1 MKKMRLLRAVIMPL
15 ICSAALS
22 CSMDGFGIMKDN
34 VSMPEA
40 SFDEEMSQE
49 EGDRFDEIKENDF
62 IKTADENVSTFS
74 IDADGASYAYMRKM
88 LKDHGRLPSANAV
101 RIEEYLNYF
110 TFDYEDPA
118 EEHTVAINGEVGDCP
133 WNPDHRLIRL
143 GIKGKSMEI
152 SQMPAANYVFLIDVS
167 GSMNQSDKL
176 PLLKEGLITLTDR
189 LNPTDRVSIVT
200 YSGQVKLLLE
210 STLASDDQTIK
221 KAISKLG
228 ASGST
233 SGGAALKMA
242 YEEALA
248 NYIEGGNNRVIMGT
262 DGDFNVGVT
271 STDALVEMV
280 QDYASKGIYLTVCG
294 FGTGNLNDSMMEQI
308 SNKGNGTYEYIDSE
322 DELSKVFVN
331 ERSKFQAVANDSKV
345 QVTFDKEKVDSYRLI
360 GYENRVM
367 ANEDFEDDSK
377 DAGEIGAGQT
387 ITALYEIIPGEKDE
401 ETGPLAVFDFRYKK
415 ALGEESYLLS
425 FDVLRSL
432 TMDETPTE
440 LRFAAG
446 VAAYGLVLRDSKYRG
461 TATFEMAYE
470 LVGERLSFD
479 PFGYRAQLRDLIK
492 LSEQISPDNNYTDK
506 EPSLK

>member
-1 MKKMRLLRAVIMPL
+1 MFNDAPMAEGAYDANMP
-15 ICSAALS
+15 
-22 CSMDGFGIMKDN
+22 
-34 VSMPEA
+34 P
-40 SFDEEMSQE
+40 QE
-49 EGDRFDEIKENDF
+49 ESGDRFDEITENDF
-62 IKTADENVSTFS
+62 IRTADENVSTFS
-74 IDADGASYAYMRKM
+74 IDADGASYAYMRRS
-88 LKDHGRLPSANAV
+88 LRNNGRLPDANAV

-118 EEHTVAINGEVGDCP
+118 GDHTVAINGEVGDCP
-133 WNPDHRLIRL
+133 WNPEHRLIRL

-152 SQMPAANYVFLIDVS
+152 NQMPAANYVFLVDVS
-167 GSMNQSDKL
+167 GSMNQDDKL

-200 YSGQVKLLLE
+200 YSGDVKLLLE
-210 STLASDDQTIK
+210 STLARDSETIK
-221 KAISKLG
+221 NAISQLG

-233 SGGAALKMA
+233 AGGAALKMA

-271 STDALVEMV
+271 SNDALVEMV
-280 QDYASKGIYLTVCG
+280 QDYASQGIYLTVCG

-308 SNKGNGTYEYIDSE
+308 SNHGNGTYEYIDSE

-345 QVTFDKEKVDSYRLI
+345 QVTFDKEKVESYRLI

-367 ANEDFEDDSK
+367 ANEDFEDDTK

-387 ITALYEIIPGEKDE
+387 ITALYEIVPGEKYE
-401 ETGPLAVFDFRYKK
+401 EEGALAVFDFRYKK
-415 ALGEESYLLS
+415 SLSEESIPLS
-425 FDVLRSL
+425 LEVLRYDTL
-432 TMDETPTE
+432 DAVPTE

-446 VAAYGLVLRDSKYRG
+446 VAAYGMVLRDSKYKG

-479 PFGYRAQLRDLIK
+479 PYGYREQLRELIK
-492 LSEQISPDNNYTDK
+492 LAEDIADFQ
-506 EPSLK
+506 

>member
-1 MKKMRLLRAVIMPL
+1 MKATNLLKALLVP
-15 ICSAALS
+15 AACLFLYS
-22 CSMDGFGIMKDN
+22 CDMAYDMGDVF
-34 VSMPEA
+34 MPEA
-40 SFDEEMSQE
+40 SYDEAMPGEPE
-49 EGDRFDEIKENDF
+49 EPTGGDKFDEIVENDF
-62 IKTADENVSTFS
+62 IKTADQNVSTFS
-74 IDADGASYAYMRKM
+74 IDADGATYAYMRKC
-88 LKDHGRLPSANAV
+88 LRNGFLPSPNAV

-110 TFDYEDPA
+110 TFDYADPTGD
-118 EEHTVAINGEVGDCP
+118 HTVAINGEVGECP
-133 WNPDHRLIRL
+133 WNPEHKLIRL
-143 GIKGKSMEI
+143 GIKGKSMQA

-167 GSMNQSDKL
+167 GSMNQDDKL

-200 YSGQVKLLLE
+200 YSGNVKLLLE
-210 STLASDDQTIK
+210 STLASDANAIK
-221 KAISKLG
+221 KAISQLS

-233 SGGAALKMA
+233 AGGEALKMA

-280 QDYASKGIYLTVCG
+280 QDYASKGVYLTVCG
-294 FGTGNLNDSMMEQI
+294 FGSGNLNDSMMEQI

-331 ERSKFQAVANDSKV
+331 ERSKFLAVANDSKV

-367 ANEDFEDDSK
+367 ANEDFDDDTK

-387 ITALYEIIPGEKDE
+387 ITALYEIIPVDGFNGE
-401 ETGPLAVFDFRYKK
+401 GPLAVFDFRYKK
-415 ALGEESYLLS
+415 MLGAESIPLSLEIAGSDAL
-425 FDVLRSL
+425 DA
-432 TMDETPTE
+432 MPTE

-446 VAAYGLVLRDSKYRG
+446 VAAYGMVLRDSKYKG
-461 TATFEMAYE
+461 TATFDMAYQ

-479 PFGYRAQLRDLIK
+479 KYGYRAQLQELIMMAK
-492 LSEQISPDNNYTDK
+492 DTQQ
-506 EPSLK
+506 

>member
-1 MKKMRLLRAVIMPL
+1 MKKMKFLWAAIMPL
-15 ICSAALS
+15 MCTVAVS
-22 CSMDGFGIMKDN
+22 CSKGGFGMMKDFAAGD
-34 VSMPEA
+34 VYVP
-40 SFDEEMSQE
+40 EMSAPE
-49 EGDRFDEIKENDF
+49 ESGDRFDEITENDF
-62 IKTADENVSTFS
+62 IKTSEENVSTFS
-74 IDADGASYAYMRKM
+74 IDADGASYAYMRKS
-88 LKDHGRLPSANAV
+88 LREHGRLPDADAV

-110 TFDYEDPA
+110 TFDYDDPTED
-118 EEHTVAINGEVGDCP
+118 HTVAINGEVGDCP
-133 WNPDHRLIRL
+133 WNPEHRLIRL

-152 SQMPAANYVFLIDVS
+152 SQMPPANYVFLIDVS
-167 GSMNQSDKL
+167 GSMNSNDKIY
-176 PLLKEGLITLTDR
+176 LLKEGLITLTDR

-200 YSGQVKLLLE
+200 YSGKVKLLLE
-210 STLASDDQTIK
+210 STLASDSQTIK
-221 KAISKLG
+221 KAISKLD

-233 SGGAALKMA
+233 SGGAAMKMA

-271 STDALVEMV
+271 STDELVEMV

-308 SNKGNGTYEYIDSE
+308 SNHGNGTYEYIDSE

-331 ERSKFQAVANDSKV
+331 ERARFQAVANDSKV

-367 ANEDFEDDSK
+367 SNEDFEDDTK

-387 ITALYEIIPGEKDE
+387 ITALYEIIPGEKYE
-401 ETGPLAVFDFRYKK
+401 EDGALAVFDFRYKK
-415 ALGEESYLLS
+415 ALGEESVPLS
-425 FDVLRSL
+425 LEVLRSDTL
-432 TMDETPTE
+432 DEMPTE

-461 TATFEMAYE
+461 TATFEMAYD

-479 PFGYRAQLRDLIK
+479 PYGYRAQLRELIK
-492 LSEQISPDNNYTDK
+492 LAEEISPDSNYTAK
-506 EPSLK
+506 EPTLQ